1 MRILNLNIIEKFKTK
16 HATSRRPLD
25 GWVNICKKNT
35 FNNLVELQ
43 NTFPSA
49 DHISPHFIIFNIGGN
64 NYRLLV
70 IVEFKIKTFI
80 VKWVGTHDEY
90 TKGKH
95 LKFLGG

>member
-1 MRILNLNIIEKFKTK
+1 MRILNLNIIDKFKKK
-16 HATSRRPLD
+16 HSTSKSPLD
-25 GWVNICKKNT
+25 SWVDICKKDT
-35 FNNLVELQ
+35 FNNLIELQ
-43 NTFPSA
+43 ATFPGA
-49 DHISPHFIIFNIGGN
+49 DHISPHFIVFIIGGN

-80 VKWVGTHDEY
+80 VKWVGTHGEY